1 MSGPWHPTGRGQVN
15 ARNPVALAVCD
26 RCGFTYNRPALAYQ
40 FQWAGLVLNNL
51 NLLVCDRC
59 MDVPQPQL
67 KTIILPP
74 DPLPINDPRAE
85 RYAAMVPSYA
95 STETGDHMVTLDGDN
110 ITQEIRVTPTPAPP
124 PYYTFEE

>member
-1 MSGPWHPTGRGQVN
+1 MYSRADLT
-15 ARNPVALAVCD
+15 
-26 RCGFTYNRPALAYQ
+26 YQ
-40 FQWAGLVLNNL
+40 FQWTGLVLNNL
-51 NLLVCDRC
+51 NLLVCC
-59 MDVPQPQL
+59 ECLDVPQPQL

-95 STETGDHMVTLDGDN
+95 STESGDHMVTESGIN
-110 ITQEIRVTPTPAPP
+110 ITQEIRVTPTPAPA